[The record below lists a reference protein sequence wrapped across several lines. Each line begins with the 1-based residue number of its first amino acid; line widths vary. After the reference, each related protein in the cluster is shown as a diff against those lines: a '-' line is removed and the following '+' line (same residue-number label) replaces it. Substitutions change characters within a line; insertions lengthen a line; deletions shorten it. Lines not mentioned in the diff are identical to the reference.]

1 VFLGNYLEKC
11 SVSTDLNPGHVE
23 ELDSAMSNGEEIKLS
38 IQSWRNS
45 DAWQPAFQACLADPG
60 G

>member
-1 VFLGNYLEKC
+1 MFLGNYLEKC

-23 ELDSAMSNGEEIKLS
+23 ELDSAMSNEEEISFQYKAGET
-38 IQSWRNS
+38 QAPGN
-45 DAWQPAFQACLADPG
+45 QPSNPG